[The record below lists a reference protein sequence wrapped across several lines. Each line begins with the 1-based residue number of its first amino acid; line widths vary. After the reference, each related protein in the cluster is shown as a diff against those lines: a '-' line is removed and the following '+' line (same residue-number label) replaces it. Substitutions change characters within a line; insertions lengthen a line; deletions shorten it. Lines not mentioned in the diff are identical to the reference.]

1 MEFKDTDIFLEN
13 VMRLTD
19 EEKSKLLDILVNN
32 GELFSKI
39 IPGNRLL
46 NYVRSTGKLPHD
58 LLYSK
63 TQ

>member
-13 VMRLTD
+13 VLRLTE
-19 EEKSKLLDILVNN
+19 EEKIKLLEILVDN

-39 IPGNRLL
+39 IPGNRLI